1 MRYSQSRRYKL
12 ESEAVLGDDL
22 FGVFVD
28 EGERGVLGRQME
40 LNFSARDVVVEVNV
54 LILGEFGLENIEDG
68 VLQFGRIDEG
78 AWADFVAWVGK
89 LKDSAVEESRR
100 LKVLGE
106 FRRIC
111 APPEMPLAKRQ
122 VRFIVTI
129 VEF

>member
-1 MRYSQSRRYKL
+1 MAAATKFA
-12 ESEAVLGDDL
+12 SETVLGDDL

-28 EGERGVLGRQME
+28 ERERGVLGRQME
-40 LNFSARDVVVEVNV
+40 LNFSARDVVVEINV

-68 VLQFGRIDEG
+68 VLQFGRIDER

-89 LKDSAVEESRR
+89 FKDSAVEESRR

-106 FRRIC
+106 FRWIC

-122 VRFIVTI
+122 IRFIVTV